1 MQESYQQQYFQPLQA
16 PCKALK
22 PQLAQVSG
30 IAQLSE
36 LLGSEALR
44 DVEVWIFI
52 TLNKGSG
59 GKGGR
64 GPSCP

>member
-22 PQLAQVSG
+22 PQVSG

-52 TLNKGSG
+52 TLNKGLV